1 MKLSPEELQHYYES
15 QGIRASDLLSGE
27 TLTLAELP
35 EGITLIDADRREV
48 QGIVD
53 LWNRLDVLSKLDAAY
68 AAERRVLKKRPVDC
82 AESWAAS
89 LMLGRIRGCE
99 ARRDVM
105 QRIAR
110 GEVVKPPP
118 RARQPKAGKAATTP
132 NVKPP
137 RG

>member
-1 MKLSPEELQHYYES
+1 MKLSPQELQHYYES
-15 QGIRASDLLSGE
+15 QGIRASDLLSVE

-53 LWNRLDVLSKLDAAY
+53 LWNRLDVLSKLDATY
-68 AAERRVLKKRPVDC
+68 AAERRVLKKRFVDC
-82 AESWAAS
+82 AEAWAAY

-99 ARRDVM
+99 TRRDVM

-110 GEVVKPPP
+110 GEVMRPPP
-118 RARQPKAGKAATTP
+118 RTRQPKAGKAATTP

>member
-1 MKLSPEELQHYYES
+1 MKLSPQELQHYYES

-35 EGITLIDADRREV
+35 EGVTLTDADRREV

-68 AAERRVLKKRPVDC
+68 AAERRASKKRPVDY
-82 AESWAAS
+82 AEAWAAS

-99 ARRDVM
+99 ARCDVM

-110 GEVVKPPP
+110 GEVMRPPP
-118 RARQPKAGKAATTP
+118 RTRQPKAGKAATTP